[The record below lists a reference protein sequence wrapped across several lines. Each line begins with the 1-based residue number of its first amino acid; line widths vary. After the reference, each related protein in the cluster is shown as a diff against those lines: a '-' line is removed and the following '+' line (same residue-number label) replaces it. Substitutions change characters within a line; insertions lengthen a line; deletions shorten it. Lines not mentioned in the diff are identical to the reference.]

1 MRRPGSALAASAGSF
16 TQVIAILGFGSNMV
30 PVKRFET
37 GDGMFYQWVMCT
49 GIFIYGVLLQ
59 IILFAHPLGTT
70 LTDRAGG
77 ISPADIH
84 AAAKPDAF
92 SVKLYPSV
100 FLGGALWATG
110 NMMAV
115 PVINAIGLGMGLL
128 LWGCAPFVSR
138 APHASLR
145 R

>member
-1 MRRPGSALAASAGSF
+1 M
-16 TQVIAILGFGSNMV
+16 QVIAILGFGSNMV

-37 GDGMFYQWVMCT
+37 GDGMFYQWVMCA